1 MREKMV
7 GSIMKASRAA
17 AGASGSRLEI
27 SIPQMSLYICIV
39 ARSQDGHIT
48 VTGFWLGPLNHAI
61 CGSVNDGRTNQMRLL
76 LSVGSSP

>member
-1 MREKMV
+1 
-7 GSIMKASRAA
+7 MKASRAA

-39 ARSQDGHIT
+39 TRSQDGHIT
-48 VTGFWLGPLNHAI
+48 VTGFCLGPLNHTTI
-61 CGSVNDGRTNQMRLL
+61 CDHHCTNQTGLL